1 MSGLIGGSS
10 NIDIAAIADL
20 VSNLIGSNGE
30 IDIAQIVQLVGGLIG
45 GSGALGDIDIGAI
58 ADLIGGLIG
67 GNTGNDFDIGAI
79 TDLISGFVGENA
91 AGDFDLDGFTDLLS
105 GLIANGSN
113 GIDLG
118 GLLGHLNLDSDLDL
132 GTLIEGIS
140 SASNGFD
147 PGSIAGGIGQLIDNS
162 SSIELPDPGD
172 LVQDVGATDSNIDLS
187 ALLPDIQDTIQNI
200 SSGGGSSSFDFGS
213 LFNHFSKNID
223 IDPNNPWG

>member
-1 MSGLIGGSS
+1 
-10 NIDIAAIADL
+10 
-20 VSNLIGSNGE
+20 
-30 IDIAQIVQLVGGLIG
+30 
-45 GSGALGDIDIGAI
+45 
-58 ADLIGGLIG
+58 LIG

-118 GLLGHLNLDSDLDL
+118 GLLGNLNLDSDLDL

-147 PGSIAGGIGQLIDNS
+147 PGSMVGGIGQLMDNS
-162 SSIELPDPGD
+162 SSIEFADSGD
-172 LVQDVGATDSNIDLS
+172 LVQDVGVTGSNINLS
-187 ALLPDIQDTIQNI
+187 VILPYIQDPIRDI
-200 SSGGGSSSFDFGS
+200 SSVGGASSFDF
-213 LFNHFSKNID
+213 
-223 IDPNNPWG
+223 